1 VLLKHGIPL
10 TKMAPDFLC
19 RIFIRTAAGLRMLR
33 MFAGSVADPV
43 LIVSARRGVV
53 CQDALEAALA
63 CIHKYLNSR
72 SQFGKQNPAAPEA
85 CRRSGV
91 WGNKAAF
98 QAASANRRAR

>member
-33 MFAGSVADPV
+33 MFAGSVVDPF

-53 CQDALEAALA
+53 CQDAPEAALA
-63 CIHKYLNSR
+63 CIA
-72 SQFGKQNPAAPEA
+72 NP
-85 CRRSGV
+85 
-91 WGNKAAF
+91 
-98 QAASANRRAR
+98 